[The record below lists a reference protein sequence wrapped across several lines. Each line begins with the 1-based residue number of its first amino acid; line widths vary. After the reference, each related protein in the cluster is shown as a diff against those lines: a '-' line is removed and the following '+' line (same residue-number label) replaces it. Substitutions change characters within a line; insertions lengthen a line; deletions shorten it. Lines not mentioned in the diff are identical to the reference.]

1 MYKTYILGWSEKVQD
16 DNCLHGKLN
25 IHGTDSGRLC
35 LARGSAI
42 LTNLGLLP
50 IERLCPKSEGYQDLD
65 GSIKALTHTG
75 SYQPIIRGIN
85 KGYEEMFKVTLENGN
100 TITCTAGHK
109 LLTNN
114 GFKSL
119 KDINYEEDKIICEES

>member
-1 MYKTYILGWSEKVQD
+1 
-16 DNCLHGKLN
+16 
-25 IHGTDSGRLC
+25 
-35 LARGSAI
+35 
-42 LTNLGLLP
+42 
-50 IERLCPKSEGYQDLD
+50 
-65 GSIKALTHTG
+65 
-75 SYQPIIRGIN
+75 
-85 KGYEEMFKVTLENGN
+85 MFKVTLENGN